1 MITYFTII
9 RSVFVDF
16 FKILLLIIILI
27 FSMILSL
34 LYKRI
39 PIYLNNFIQDLFIL
53 DKYHWIVII
62 PCYCLSFTSINQ
74 IYFYVIVMIPEKFI
88 STISSS
94 LQFLLVFIAII
105 LSLILLLFLLFALI
119 IFYSILNLIIFLI
132 HLSYRPFIDL

>member
-74 IYFYVIVMIPEKFI
+74 IYFHVIVMIPEKFI

-94 LQFLLVFIAII
+94 LQFLII

-119 IFYSILNLIIFLI
+119 IFYLILNLIIFLI
-132 HLSYRPFIDL
+132 HL